1 MWLLIVFFT
10 ENFRLLSHFTFYE
23 HCKDR
28 HFLKKD
34 IKKEI
39 FFSTFFAECKI

>member
-28 HFLKKD
+28 YFFESTTKILKKN
-34 IKKEI
+34 
-39 FFSTFFAECKI
+39 STFLCNM